1 MSLPGGGTPLRSG
14 HWYAAAK
21 RPCLRGETRPR
32 WYAQFAPTLAWLNA
46 LALGP
51 RPQVNRHKATCRTA
65 GWRQG
70 ALLTPPH
77 RAPPSQVICGVS
89 RDSEALGVH
98 PDARQRPTPFQ
109 TSTADPPTSSQAY
122 NPPLTPHDRLRGC
135 APRGR
140 PGSTARLRSSTLSGR
155 ARTFADATP
164 LSLACA
170 LGQEHTLKSRDGVS
184 RRRSETKC

>member
-1 MSLPGGGTPLRSG
+1 MRQREGVWRPDCETVNGTRKGQRYYPV
-14 HWYAAAK
+14 
-21 RPCLRGETRPR
+21 PPPR
-32 WYAQFAPTLAWLNA
+32 VVDA

-135 APRGR
+135 EPRGR

-155 ARTFADATP
+155 ARPFADATP
-164 LSLACA
+164 LSLARA